1 MLKALP
7 DQDNEAP
14 SGSPSNYASFLT
26 PPCDPLPSS
35 RPEDLE
41 IATLELEGFEH
52 RIKYEFRN
60 KIYLLQA
67 LTHAS
72 YAHNSLTPDCYQR
85 LEFLGDAVLDFV
97 VTECLYSKNQR
108 LSPGELTDLR
118 QALVN
123 NNIFAKIAV
132 EYGYHKY
139 LKQTS
144 PEWFKKIGDFV
155 QKLEDDEEEGKPKV
169 NEEQS
174 RNLSNPLS
182 NTLGMFCP

>member
-1 MLKALP
+1 MSLFKTLLNSLLFFKVLP
-7 DQDNEAP
+7 DQHDDEYFT
-14 SGSPSNYASFLT
+14 SPSNYASFST
-26 PPCDPLPSS
+26 PPCDPLASS
-35 RPEDLE
+35 NPDDLE
-41 IATLELEGFEH
+41 QARLELQGFEH

-60 KIYLLQA
+60 RIYLLQA

-72 YAHNSLTPDCYQR
+72 YDRNKLTPDCYQR
-85 LEFLGDAVLDFV
+85 LEFLGDAVLDFL
-97 VTECLYSKNQR
+97 VTECLYSRNPN

-132 EYGYHKY
+132 EYDYNKY

-155 QKLEDDEEEGKPKV
+155 QRLEDDEEEGKPKV
-169 NEEQS
+169 S
-174 RNLSNPLS
+174 V
-182 NTLGMFCP
+182 